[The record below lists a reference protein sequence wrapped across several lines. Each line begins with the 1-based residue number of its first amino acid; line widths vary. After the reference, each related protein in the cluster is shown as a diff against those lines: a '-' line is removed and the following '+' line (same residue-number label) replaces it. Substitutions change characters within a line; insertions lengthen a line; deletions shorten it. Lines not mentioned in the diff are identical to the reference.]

1 MAFNSPSPTSPTT
14 HGRSPPPQPVSKR
27 DRKRNQQMAQFQD
40 LSNNFRE
47 NRSAYFHKQIVALQ
61 HDMNLITQADP
72 YNPEPLDDSP
82 EAIEGLVEITA
93 AGTPYQSE
101 MSSLAGRW
109 YSEFVREVNEAKEAR
124 DIELTQ
130 LMASQPRDVAPNH
143 CISNHTAE

>member
-1 MAFNSPSPTSPTT
+1 
-14 HGRSPPPQPVSKR
+14 
-27 DRKRNQQMAQFQD
+27 MAQFHD
-40 LSNNFRE
+40 LSNDFSE

-82 EAIEGLVEITA
+82 EAISNLIEVAA

-101 MSSLAGRW
+101 MSSLAGKW
-109 YSEFVREVNEAKEAR
+109 YSEFVQDINQAKEAR

-130 LMASQPRDVAPNH
+130 LMVR
-143 CISNHTAE
+143 

>member
-1 MAFNSPSPTSPTT
+1 
-14 HGRSPPPQPVSKR
+14 
-27 DRKRNQQMAQFQD
+27 MAQYQD
-40 LSNNFRE
+40 LSNDFRE

-82 EAIEGLVEITA
+82 RAIAGLIDVAA

-101 MSSLAGRW
+101 MSSLAGKW
-109 YSEFVREVNEAKEAR
+109 YSEFVQEINEAKEAR

-130 LMASQPRDVAPNH
+130 LMVCAVTFYA
-143 CISNHTAE
+143 

>member
-1 MAFNSPSPTSPTT
+1 M
-14 HGRSPPPQPVSKR
+14 HGRSPPPQPISKR

-40 LSNNFRE
+40 LSNDFKE
-47 NRSAYFHKQIVALQ
+47 NRSSYFHKQIVALQ

-82 EAIEGLVEITA
+82 EAIVGLIEVAA

-101 MSSLAGRW
+101 MSSLAGKW
-109 YSEFVREVNEAKEAR
+109 YSEFIQEINQAKEAR

-130 LMASQPRDVAPNH
+130 LMVRFAL
-143 CISNHTAE
+143 C

>member
-1 MAFNSPSPTSPTT
+1 MAVNMAFNSPSPISPTM

-40 LSNNFRE
+40 LSNDFKE

-72 YNPEPLDDSP
+72 YKPEPLDDSP
-82 EAIEGLVEITA
+82 EAIAGLIEVAA

-101 MSSLAGRW
+101 MSLLAGKW
-109 YSEFVREVNEAKEAR
+109 YSEFVQDINQAKEAR
-124 DIELTQ
+124 DVELTQ
-130 LMASQPRDVAPNH
+130 LMVAFV
-143 CISNHTAE
+143 SFQTEMQSG